1 MTAKTHT
8 TVVVVE
14 ALAVQVG
21 PLRIKINERQH
32 TVDQEPQVI
41 Y

>member
-1 MTAKTHT
+1 MTAKIHT
-8 TVVVVE
+8 TEVVVAE
-14 ALAVQVG
+14 QADQVG